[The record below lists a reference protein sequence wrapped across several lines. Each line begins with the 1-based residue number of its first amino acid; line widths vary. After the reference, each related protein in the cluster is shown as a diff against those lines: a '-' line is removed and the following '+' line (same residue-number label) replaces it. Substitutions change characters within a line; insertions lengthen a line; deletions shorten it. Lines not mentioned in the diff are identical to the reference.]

1 MRRRNN
7 TATAVFIRV
16 MRIRHKHD
24 RRNGWRW
31 SIGAAVLILAAL
43 FASAMPSRADVAFL
57 MEEPYGG
64 FGSVNPTGHGAL
76 YFNHICADTPTRLRA
91 CREGELGAVVS
102 RYHNIK
108 GYDWIAIPL
117 LPYLYA
123 VEDRSQIP
131 LLAGA
136 DMRDRLRDAYRRDHL
151 ETIAPDDIA
160 EDGTPLTP
168 KGEWTQ
174 LVGSSYD
181 RKIYGFQFE
190 TTREED
196 ARFIARYNDHKNISH
211 FNLLFRN
218 CADFSRVALNTYF
231 PHAVTRNFLAD
242 FGLTTP
248 KQVARSLEKYAKKNP
263 GLPYTVFVIPQV
275 QGTIARSHHI
285 DGIAESLLKSKK
297 YVVPLA
303 LFYPEFTG
311 VLGVA
316 YLTQGRYAPPKN
328 AEIVMLPGEDARVAL
343 ARQNERALTADSVN
357 AQTGVDVE
365 YKKGAL
371 DDHGVNLERRQGDGV
386 AGSLGGATE

>member
-1 MRRRNN
+1 
-7 TATAVFIRV
+7 
-16 MRIRHKHD
+16 
-24 RRNGWRW
+24 
-31 SIGAAVLILAAL
+31 
-43 FASAMPSRADVAFL
+43 MPSRADVAFL

-131 LLAGA
+131 LLADA
-136 DMRDRLRDAYRRDHL
+136 DMRDRLRDTYRRERL
-151 ETIAPDDIA
+151 ETIAPDEIA
-160 EDGTPLTP
+160 DDGTPLMP

-190 TTREED
+190 TTPEED

-211 FNLLFRN
+211 FNLFFRN
-218 CADFSRVALNTYF
+218 CADFSRTALNTYF
-231 PHAVTRNFLAD
+231 PHAVRRNYLAD

-263 GLPYTVFVIPQV
+263 ELPYTVFVIPQV
-275 QGTIARSHHI
+275 QGTIARSHRI

-303 LFYPEFTG
+303 IFYPEFTG
-311 VLGVA
+311 VLGVT
-316 YLTQGRYAPPKN
+316 YLTQGRYSPPKN
-328 AEIVMLPGEDARVAL
+328 AEIVMLPGEDARVAIT
-343 ARQNERALTADSVN
+343 RQQDRALTADSVN
-357 AQTGVDVE
+357 AQTGIDVE
-365 YKKGAL
+365 YKKTPL

-386 AGSLGGATE
+386 TGSLSGATE